1 MTDQANTSASPAATL
16 PAVGAAAQP
25 NPLDALEA
33 ILQEAKA
40 KAGAAGA
47 GAGTGASGAANDTA
61 NTTDATGEAAAEE
74 AKKQAELEAIQAT
87 NRVQDEE
94 NLKIELAKL
103 SRVSDSSEE
112 KARVQQNQDQEKSQV
127 DRQQKRDEYLIRQL
141 GHTKI

>member
-1 MTDQANTSASPAATL
+1 MTDQANSLTPPAATL
-16 PAVGAAAQP
+16 PAAGAASQP

-40 KAGAAGA
+40 KAGAASA
-47 GAGTGASGAANDTA
+47 GAMPGAANEA
-61 NTTDATGEAAAEE
+61 VATTDAAAVAAEEE
-74 AKKQAELEAIQAT
+74 AKKLADLEALQSE
-87 NRVQDEE
+87 NRIQDEE
-94 NLKIELAKL
+94 NLKAELAKL

-127 DRQQKRDEYLIRQL
+127 DKQQQRDEYLIRQL